1 MGAFK
6 EVSSFT
12 LPLGVKINMDGIAL
26 VVNVGSIFDMKRMLV
41 NITEDAS
48 CSIIVQNM
56 KQKKD
61 EKREIALGV

>member
-12 LPLGVKINMDGIAL
+12 LLLGVKINMDGIAL

-41 NITEDAS
+41 NITRMLLAVLLFRIET
-48 CSIIVQNM
+48 
-56 KQKKD
+56 
-61 EKREIALGV
+61 EER